1 VVWPGVFERY
11 RRVVM
16 GAQLLVVRGRLQR
29 EGIVIHV
36 VADVMIDRSDLLA
49 RLGETSEPEKPFQAP
64 VARAD
69 EIRRPHHEPRIDG
82 FTSRDF
88 H

>member
-1 VVWPGVFERY
+1 VI
-11 RRVVM
+11 
-16 GAQLLVVRGRLQR
+16 ADDLL
-29 EGIVIHV
+29 
-36 VADVMIDRSDLLA
+36 DRSDLLA
-49 RLGETSEPEKPFQAP
+49 RLSEVKDAKPFEAP

-69 EIRRPHHEPRIDG
+69 AVKRPHHEPRING